1 MLLSPPAPWPR
12 VKPVRL
18 NNLSYCKGRLLSLPR
33 SRRPRTRR
41 RLGVCMAEMARIE
54 SGSPRELGISIGEES
69 EAFLGGER
77 LTGPRRAAAAAVG
90 SETWR
95 VPVEAALN
103 RMSKWLVAGSFF
115 FAALWKRDAEIM
127 WALMGAVVN
136 TGLSSILKK
145 VFNHERPAPA
155 LRSDPGMPS
164 SHAQS
169 IFYAAVFLV
178 LAVFYWLG
186 TNYVAMILG
195 AMTITSAS
203 YLSWLRVS
211 QRLHTL
217 NQILVGAAV
226 GSAFGALWFALWHLL
241 VQEAFDSSLWIQV
254 PVILGTVAFC
264 VGFVIH
270 IIRHWLKDE

>member
-12 VKPVRL
+12 VRL
-18 NNLSYCKGRLLSLPR
+18 SRLPRQHCKARLLSLPR
-33 SRRPRTRR
+33 IRRRR
-41 RLGVCMAEMARIE
+41 RLGVCMAEMVRIE
-54 SGSPRELGISIGEES
+54 SGSPPRELGVSIGEES
-69 EAFLGGER
+69 DAFLGGDR
-77 LTGPRRAAAAAVG
+77 LAGPRRDAAA
-90 SETWR
+90 SEAWR

-103 RMSKWLVAGSFF
+103 RMSKWLVAGSFA
-115 FAALWKRDAEIM
+115 FAAIWKRDAEIM
-127 WALMGAVVN
+127 WALMGAVAN
-136 TGLSSILKK
+136 TILSSILKK
-145 VFNHERPAPA
+145 MFNHERPAPA

-178 LAVFYWLG
+178 LSVFYWLG
-186 TNYVAMILG
+186 TNYLAMILG
-195 AMTITSAS
+195 ATTIASAS

-217 NQILVGAAV
+217 NQILVGATV

-241 VQEAFDSSLWIQV
+241 VREAFYSSMWVQV
-254 PVILGTVAFC
+254 PVILGSVAFS
-264 VGFVIH
+264 VAFVVY